1 MVLCEDAMPRR
12 RGGRGDDQA
21 AATGRTLR
29 GGDGHHGEVPMVAD
43 ADPDEGVGEQGGEL
57 PASRR

>member
-1 MVLCEDAMPRR
+1 MGS
-12 RGGRGDDQA
+12 RGGHGDDQA
-21 AATGRTLR
+21 AAIGRTLR